1 MLNLV
6 LCFAYYYLLTIYLHS
21 TVLYTYIK
29 MNQNKENTNAFLIHI
44 SAFAGYLFPF
54 GSIITPL
61 IVWQTLKDRSTFL
74 DEQGKEAVNFNIS
87 YSLYMIIA
95 SIIVLPFFI
104 GSIINRSRNHW
115 GNNFRFDFD
124 LDFGVDSLFGLI
136 GFTSLVGIIGIIKVA
151 LIILASIKANKGE
164 DYRYPFTIKFIK

>member
-1 MLNLV
+1 M
-6 LCFAYYYLLTIYLHS
+6 HS
-21 TVLYTYIK
+21 KVLYTSLI
-29 MNQNKENTNAFLIHI
+29 MTQNKENTNAFLIHI

-87 YSLYMIIA
+87 YSLYMVIA
-95 SIIVLPFFI
+95 SIIIIPFFI
-104 GSIINRSRNHW
+104 GRIFNHHRNSW
-115 GNNFRFDFD
+115 GHSFNFDT
-124 LDFGVDSLFGLI
+124 DFGVDNLFGII